1 MTDRGKPIIPGR
13 DIAPVWRDQRIAELE
28 AELAQARAENGA
40 LKVQIVE
47 LEQRLAEWERVGKRQ
62 ATPFA
67 RAKHTADPKQPG
79 RKAGQGL
86 FSYRTPPTPD
96 EVDQTKEAR
105 LERCPECGGMVT
117 DVKAPEHFVID
128 PPEIEPTITRYVT
141 ESGYCSRCGRR
152 VHSRHPEQISAAKG
166 CYVRP

>member
-1 MTDRGKPIIPGR
+1 MTDRGKPITPGR

-28 AELAQARAENGA
+28 AELAQARAENAA

-67 RAKHTADPKQPG
+67 RAEHTADPKKPG

-86 FSYRTPPTPD
+86 FSYRTQPTPQLD
-96 EVDQTKEAR
+96 T
-105 LERCPECGGMVT
+105 
-117 DVKAPEHFVID
+117 
-128 PPEIEPTITRYVT
+128 
-141 ESGYCSRCGRR
+141 S
-152 VHSRHPEQISAAKG
+152 
-166 CYVRP
+166 